1 MKKKKQKKEGGER
14 GKAMTSTEIII
25 CSAFEFV
32 KKPPLKPSQIKP
44 VTIHEIESNQPY
56 IDLKIL
62 HTIELKKHS
71 KDVKNSFC

>member
-1 MKKKKQKKEGGER
+1 
-14 GKAMTSTEIII
+14 MTSTEIII